1 MTHSPGGNLLRYC
14 TADQIHALLD
24 WQTLAAALTAAFMH
38 PPAVPT
44 RHAHTLR
51 PPGTDP
57 DANGDAASDMLLL
70 MPAWNTRHIG
80 IKLVTVIPDAP
91 RHGGHTVDASYLLL
105 DRATGAPCLLLDGEA
120 LTVRRTAATSALA
133 ARALARPDPG
143 TLLVVGTGRLAPW
156 MARAHCALQPTIRQV
171 LVWGRNPA
179 RAAAT
184 AAEIAGQLQVELQA
198 EYGGMRHHGPVV
210 EPVDGLE
217 SACRRAHIIT
227 CATTASAPVIRGAW
241 LEPGVHLDL
250 VGAFTPDMREV
261 DDLAVQRAQVFVDD
275 YPAALREAGDLV
287 QPLASGAIDRDHLR
301 ADLGELLRGTRPGRR
316 TPDEITLFKS
326 VGHALEDL
334 AAAALIF
341 ERLAIS
347 NPM

>member
-1 MTHSPGGNLLRYC
+1 
-14 TADQIHALLD
+14 
-24 WQTLAAALTAAFMH
+24 
-38 PPAVPT
+38 
-44 RHAHTLR
+44 
-51 PPGTDP
+51 
-57 DANGDAASDMLLL
+57 MLLL
-70 MPAWNTRHIG
+70 MPAWNTRYIG
-80 IKLVTVIPDAP
+80 LKLVTVIPDAP
-91 RHGGHTVDASYLLL
+91 RHAGHTVDASYLLL
-105 DRATGAPCLLLDGEA
+105 DRLTGAPRLLLDGEA
-120 LTVRRTAATSALA
+120 LTVRRTAATSAVA
-133 ARALARPDPG
+133 ARALARPDAH

-156 MARAHCALQPTIRQV
+156 MARAHCALQPTIRRV
-171 LVWGRNPA
+171 LVWGRDPG

-184 AAEIAGQLQVELQA
+184 AAEIASQLQADSQVDSQVGH
-198 EYGGMRHHGPVV
+198 GGMRHHMPAV
-210 EPVDGLE
+210 ESVESLE

-227 CATTASAPVIRGAW
+227 CATTASTPVIQGAW

-316 TPDEITLFKS
+316 TPDDITLFKS

-334 AAAALIF
+334 AAAALIS
-341 ERLAIS
+341 ERLAIP
-347 NPM
+347 NPA